1 MRARDNLA
9 RALTTLLP
17 NNKVPNWVTYFGA
30 EFLYTKGGDLEW
42 FRSTDKVWAYKLQR
56 SSWTRFVFAECFTR
70 LRQVNKRTS
79 SSRTN
84 SRCLLWI
91 SEYWDDWMPTGRS
104 IVNILLPLV
113 STSELSRVQPHGLLF
128 FLCNRNRTFFRDK
141 MYTIY
146 YSRLLS
152 MSVPN
157 FIHIRLAILPWLTNS
172 IWRR

>member
-104 IVNILLPLV
+104 IFNILLPLV
-113 STSELSRVQPHGLLF
+113 STSELSRVHCIDYFSYATGTVHFSGIKCIQ
-128 FLCNRNRTFFRDK
+128 
-141 MYTIY
+141 YTILDFCLCLCQT
-146 YSRLLS
+146 S
-152 MSVPN
+152 
-157 FIHIRLAILPWLTNS
+157 S
-172 IWRR
+172 IFV